1 MVSFFSLHIYLM
13 IYFDYF
19 DFSED
24 SGKTDSDLDEPWIM
38 TVRGPNSIKPLLNS
52 ASESNIASPSQL
64 SKKIQQN
71 GSLQSK
77 KLSNQKSNIVESNV
91 SVKYI

>member
-1 MVSFFSLHIYLM
+1 MYCDFFE
-13 IYFDYF
+13 
-19 DFSED
+19 FSED

-38 TVRGPNSIKPLLNS
+38 TVRGPNSMKSLVNS
-52 ASESNIASPSQL
+52 SPESNIASPSQL

-77 KLSNQKSNIVESNV
+77 KLSNQKSNSVESNV
-91 SVKYI
+91 SIKYN